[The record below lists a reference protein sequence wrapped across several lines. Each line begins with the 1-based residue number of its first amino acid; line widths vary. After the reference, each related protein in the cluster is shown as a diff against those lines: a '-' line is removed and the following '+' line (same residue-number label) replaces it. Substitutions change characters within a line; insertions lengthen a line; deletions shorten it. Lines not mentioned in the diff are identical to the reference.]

1 MLVNG
6 CPVVIRGVNRHEHH
20 PRVGKTNLEACM
32 IKDLVLMRQN
42 NINAVRNSHYPQHPR
57 WYELCDIFGLY
68 VIDEANIETHGFD
81 ESSHFK
87 HPTLEPFWA
96 SAMLDRVVG
105 MVERDKNHACIIVW
119 SLGNESSYGP
129 NHSAMSG
136 WIRGKDPTRPIHY
149 EGGGSRTS
157 STDIVC
163 PMYMRVWDI
172 LKIAQDPSENRPLIL
187 CEYSHAMG
195 NSNGNIDAYWMAIDN
210 TVGLQGGFIWD
221 WVDQVTNNFHFL
233 SPFYLHFSM
242 PSPGISVCMFI
253 V

>member
-1 MLVNG
+1 M
-6 CPVVIRGVNRHEHH
+6 
-20 PRVGKTNLEACM
+20 K
-32 IKDLVLMRQN
+32 QN

-81 ESSHFK
+81 DSSTFK
-87 HPTLEPFWA
+87 HPTLEPIWA
-96 SAMLDRVVG
+96 NAMLDRVVS

-129 NHSAMSG
+129 NHASMSGKTLYLSVYFFCILSNGNIHLG
-136 WIRGKDPTRPIHY
+136 WIRERDPTRLLHY

-172 LKIAQDPSENRPLIL
+172 VKIAKDPSETRPLIL
-187 CEYSHAMG
+187 CEYAKH
-195 NSNGNIDAYWMAIDN
+195 DLTY
-210 TVGLQGGFIWD
+210 
-221 WVDQVTNNFHFL
+221 
-233 SPFYLHFSM
+233 
-242 PSPGISVCMFI
+242 
-253 V
+253 